1 MVENRVLRK
10 IFGPK
15 RDEITMEWSRLP
27 DEELNDLCFS
37 PNFMRMI
44 KSGRM
49 GWNGHVARMEERR
62 GVYRG
67 LVGKLEGERPLGRP
81 GRRCKDN
88 IKIDPKEVGWQCVGW
103 IDLAWDRDKWQAFVN
118 AVMNLWVP

>member
-1 MVENRVLRK
+1 MC
-10 IFGPK
+10 
-15 RDEITMEWSRLP
+15 T
-27 DEELNDLCFS
+27 
-37 PNFMRMI
+37 
-44 KSGRM
+44 
-49 GWNGHVARMEERR
+49 
-62 GVYRG
+62 GV

-103 IDLAWDRDKWQAFVN
+103 IDLAWDRDKWQAFVK

>member
-1 MVENRVLRK
+1 MDMWHV
-10 IFGPK
+10 
-15 RDEITMEWSRLP
+15 W
-27 DEELNDLCFS
+27 
-37 PNFMRMI
+37 
-44 KSGRM
+44 GR
-49 GWNGHVARMEERR
+49 GEVCT
-62 GVYRG
+62 GV